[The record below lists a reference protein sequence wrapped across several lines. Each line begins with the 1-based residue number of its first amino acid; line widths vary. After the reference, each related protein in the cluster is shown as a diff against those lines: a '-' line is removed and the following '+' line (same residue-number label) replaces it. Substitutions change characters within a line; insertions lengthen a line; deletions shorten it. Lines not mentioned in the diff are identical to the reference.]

1 VIRVGLR
8 ALAVRKAR
16 TALTMLAIVL
26 GVGMVAA
33 AFTVTDTMRRGVDS
47 LSTAAYGGTDAVV
60 AGKQAFEAGTA
71 TSWALQRPR
80 VSDALLEKVRSV
92 PAVDVAVGDVLDQ
105 QAKIIGGDGEPVG
118 TGPYFGVGYDAGT
131 KGADELSPLNLVDGR
146 FATGPGEVVLDQG
159 TVEDQDLEVG
169 STIDIAAGRTR
180 EYEIVGVARF
190 GDVKTLG
197 SATVAVFDLATAQHD
212 LGRGDSY
219 DDILVSGRMGVS
231 PATLRHALADVLPA
245 NVAVQSAAENDRYG
259 FSELDDIVGVLRIAL
274 LVFGLVAVLVG
285 GFTIANALSI
295 TVAQRSRELGLLR
308 MVGASRAQV
317 LRSVLV
323 EALALG
329 VLASV
334 AGIVAG
340 YGLAAGITSLF
351 GAMGMAL
358 PAASLSLA
366 GGTVA
371 AAMIVGV
378 VVTTLAGLVP
388 AVRATRV
395 APVAVLRE
403 AELREPGRLG
413 RAVRAVV
420 SVIGRP
426 AQRLGGTAGGL
437 ARRNAMRQPGR
448 TFATAAAL
456 TIGVAL
462 VTLVTV
468 VGAGLKDST
477 TTSLERRVSADH
489 VVVATDDW
497 SPVDPAV
504 VADVENADG
513 VRVVSPIKQ
522 DAGRAFDDVEIVNGV
537 DPMTLPSVLRFD
549 WKDGDD
555 SVPGALGADGAIVD
569 EGWATEHKLGVGD
582 RFGLQSANGTDLD
595 LVVRG
600 IESSPVLDL
609 LGLGPIT
616 VGTAAYER
624 AFEND
629 RAFVTF
635 VDADSEAGLKA
646 ALAAHPDVKLQ
657 TAAGWVDSRAAGLD
671 QLLAIFY
678 VLLALAVIVSLFG
691 IVNTL
696 VLSTFERTREL
707 GMLRAVG
714 MTRRQMRRMVRHES
728 VITALLGALTGIGLG
743 LGLAAIVVALFG
755 DAGFGFVVPAGSL
768 IAFVAVAVVAGVL
781 AAVAPARRAARLS
794 PITALAHAD

>member
-1 VIRVGLR
+1 MIRVGLR
-8 ALAVRKAR
+8 ALAARKAR

-47 LSTAAYGGTDAVV
+47 LSTATYGGTDAVV
-60 AGKQAFEAGTA
+60 AGRQAFEAGTG
-71 TSWALQRPR
+71 TSWVLQRPR
-80 VSDALLEKVRSV
+80 VD
-92 PAVDVAVGDVLDQ
+92 PAVLEQVRRVPSVAVAVGDIVDQ
-105 QAKIIGGDGEPVG
+105 QTKLIGRDGKPVG
-118 TGPYFGVGYDAGT
+118 TGPYLGVGYDAGT
-131 KGADELSPLNLVDGR
+131 TGAQDLSPLRIVSGR
-146 FATGPGEVVLDQG
+146 YAAGPGEVVIDQG
-159 TVEDQDLEVG
+159 TAEDQELRIGATVQ
-169 STIDIAAGRTR
+169 IAASRR
-180 EYEIVGVARF
+180 AEYRVVGIARF

-197 SATVAVFDLATAQHD
+197 SATVAVFDLATAQRALHRE
-212 LGRGDSY
+212 GQY
-219 DDILVSGRMGVS
+219 DDILVKARDGVS
-231 PATLRHALADVLPA
+231 GATLRGALADVLPA
-245 NVAVQSAAENDRYG
+245 NAVAQTAADNDRYG
-259 FSELDDIVGVLRIAL
+259 FSDLDDIIGVLRIAL
-274 LVFGLVAVLVG
+274 LVFGVIAILVG

-317 LRSVLV
+317 LRSVLF
-323 EALALG
+323 EALVLG
-329 VLASV
+329 VMASV
-334 AGIVAG
+334 LGVAAG

-358 PAASLSLA
+358 PAASMTLA
-366 GGTVA
+366 AGTVIV
-371 AAMIVGV
+371 AMIVGI

-395 APVAVLRE
+395 APVSVLRE
-403 AELREPGRLG
+403 AELRQPRRLG
-413 RAVRAVV
+413 RGVRAVV

-426 AQRLGGTAGGL
+426 AERLGGTAGGL

-468 VGAGLKDST
+468 IGAGMKDST
-477 TTSLERRVSADH
+477 TKSLERRVSADH

-497 SPVDPAV
+497 SPMDPTVATDVAQAPGVD
-504 VADVENADG
+504 VAA
-513 VRVVSPIKQ
+513 SIAQ
-522 DAGRAFDDVEIVNGV
+522 DAGQAFGDVEIVNGI
-537 DPMTLPSVLRFD
+537 DPKTLPSVLRFD
-549 WKDGDD
+549 WEHGSDA
-555 SVPGALGADGAIVD
+555 VPGALGADGAIVD
-569 EGWATEHKLGVGD
+569 DGWATEHKLGVGD
-582 RFGLQSANGTDLD
+582 RFTLTSAKGAELALT
-595 LVVRG
+595 VRG
-600 IESSPVLDL
+600 IEHSPVLDL

-616 VGTAAYER
+616 IGTPAYDGAFDNHRAFLTFVKSDDTAA
-624 AFEND
+624 
-629 RAFVTF
+629 
-635 VDADSEAGLKA
+635 LKR

-657 TAAGWVDSRAAGLD
+657 SEAAWIDTRATSLE

-714 MTRRQMRRMVRHES
+714 MSRRQMRRMVRHES
-728 VITALLGALTGIGLG
+728 VITALLGALVGIVVG
-743 LGLAAIVVALFG
+743 LGLAAIVVGAFG
-755 DAGFGFVVPAGSL
+755 DAGLTYVVPAGSL

-781 AAVAPARRAARLS
+781 AAIAPARRAAKMSPMEALS
-794 PITALAHAD
+794 V